1 VCTRREGDGP
11 TNAMTLLVQQMATTT
26 APLSE
31 KVFDR
36 WCMVLIEDI
45 EWYLLLLTL
54 GDGEEVVYGWMED
67 GGGRPAASRR
77 SSCHAT
83 LESSRRS

>member
-1 VCTRREGDGP
+1 MCTRREGDGP
-11 TNAMTLLVQQMATTT
+11 TNAITLLVQQMATTT

-31 KVFDR
+31 RVFDR

-54 GDGEEVVYGWMED
+54 GDGEEVVYGWRI
-67 GGGRPAASRR
+67 GWRRPAASRR
-77 SSCHAT
+77 SSCHD
-83 LESSRRS
+83 ER

>member
-1 VCTRREGDGP
+1 MCTRREGDGP

-31 KVFDR
+31 RVFDR

-67 GGGRPAASRR
+67 GGGRRR
-77 SSCHAT
+77 RVGHRVT
-83 LESSRRS
+83 LSSRRS